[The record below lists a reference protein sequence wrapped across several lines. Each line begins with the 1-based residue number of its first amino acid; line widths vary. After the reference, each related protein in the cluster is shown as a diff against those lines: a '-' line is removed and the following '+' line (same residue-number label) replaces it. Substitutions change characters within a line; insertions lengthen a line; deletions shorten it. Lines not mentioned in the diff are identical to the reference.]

1 MFADRAACERL
12 LDVEAVLESGA
23 SAPAPQQNRTGQNS
37 VPTEGSWKVPRHPLP
52 KRLRPARISSAQPS
66 LFEDGI
72 LTGMTGAAVVAI
84 WFLILDTARGQ
95 IFFTPSLLGSVIFLG
110 QSPDRIISI
119 NPYIIFAYT
128 GLHGV
133 LFLIAGFVIARMF
146 AMFEHNPQFGI
157 VILLLFL
164 LFESI
169 LFSAAAAIFPNLIG
183 TIGTVAVACG
193 NLFAAIAMFAF
204 LIRRHP
210 AAMQQ
215 LRLAWHEQ

>member
-1 MFADRAACERL
+1 MDSATSSTTQATSPS
-12 LDVEAVLESGA
+12 ESRQR
-23 SAPAPQQNRTGQNS
+23 SAN
-37 VPTEGSWKVPRHPLP
+37 
-52 KRLRPARISSAQPS
+52 

-95 IFFTPSLLGSVIFLG
+95 MFLTPSLIGSVIFLG
-110 QSPDRIISI
+110 QSPDQAVSI

-133 LFLIAGFVIARMF
+133 LFLIAGFAIARMF
-146 AMFEHNPQFGI
+146 ALFEHNPQFGI

-183 TIGTVAVACG
+183 TIGAVAVACG

-210 AAMQQ
+210 AAMDQ

>member
-1 MFADRAACERL
+1 M
-12 LDVEAVLESGA
+12 ESVTSSTAQSSPNG
-23 SAPAPQQNRTGQNS
+23 APQQR
-37 VPTEGSWKVPRHPLP
+37 
-52 KRLRPARISSAQPS
+52 AAS
-66 LFEDGI
+66 LLEDTI
-72 LTGMTGAAVVAI
+72 LTGITGAAVVAL
-84 WFLILDTARGQ
+84 WFLILDIARGQ

-110 QSPDRIISI
+110 QGADQPVSI

-133 LFLIAGFVIARMF
+133 LFLIAGFAIARMF

-157 VILLLFL
+157 VILMLFL

-183 TIGTVAVACG
+183 TIGAVAVACG

-210 AAMQQ
+210 AAVNQ
-215 LRLAWHEQ
+215 LRLAWLEQ

>member
-1 MFADRAACERL
+1 M
-12 LDVEAVLESGA
+12 VAV
-23 SAPAPQQNRTGQNS
+23 
-37 VPTEGSWKVPRHPLP
+37 
-52 KRLRPARISSAQPS
+52 
-66 LFEDGI
+66 
-72 LTGMTGAAVVAI
+72 

-95 IFFTPSLLGSVIFLG
+95 MFFTPSLLGSAIFLA
-110 QSPDRIISI
+110 QSPDKVVSI

-133 LFLIAGFVIARMF
+133 LFLIAGLVIARMF
-146 AMFEHNPQFGI
+146 SIFEHNPQFGI

-183 TIGTVAVACG
+183 TVGAVAVACG
-193 NLFAAIAMFAF
+193 NLFAATAMFAF

-210 AAMQQ
+210 AALNQ
-215 LRLAWHEQ
+215 LRLAWQEP